1 LIEPDCPRPVRRGLR
16 LFADQ
21 IRRSEFARAVMTHA
35 LGDGIP
41 SAPDFMAS
49 AFQARCC
56 RANANS
62 DYGRDLCSRES
73 YTGESY
79 GYESHK

>member
-1 LIEPDCPRPVRRGLR
+1 LIEPDRPRPVRRGLR